1 MPNELFP
8 ILKTDKFM
16 KKVAALTL
24 ILVLTTL
31 TTESWAQF
39 RQASTTDYA
48 TARVTDRR
56 FRKILGSDYNK
67 PQVAAPAERS
77 KVVYDEKPLRKRR
90 KKTTVDREY
99 QQARRSTDRRATDRG
114 DVYPDYERPSHLIEM
129 SLRFAPNA
137 AVNVVEGVNNY
148 QGFADNG
155 TAVRPSVGVSL
166 DYFFFKDRY
175 AFSSGLWY
183 TIKQVGYRI
192 PGSYGESRW
201 NPGAPVKEGVYNL
214 QYVQVPLTVKLF
226 ANNLFPTS
234 RLYIQTG
241 GVLDVKLAEKALMPS
256 TNAYYQV
263 AQRDGTR
270 RQFGFADAAWLLGGG
285 IQFGLNG
292 TNAINVGVTYQR
304 GLLEIARPKDLSVR
318 NRMVSLD
325 LGFKF

>member
-1 MPNELFP
+1 MDYTPFNRRELFP
-8 ILKTDKFM
+8 ILKTYKFM

-31 TTESWAQF
+31 TSESWAQF
-39 RQASTTDYA
+39 RQTSTNDYA
-48 TARVTDRR
+48 TARVTERR
-56 FRKILGSDYNK
+56 FRKILGSDYNN
-67 PQVAAPAERS
+67 PQVAAPTERAT
-77 KVVYDEKPLRKRR
+77 VVYDEKPLRKRR
-90 KKTTVDREY
+90 KKTSIDKEY
-99 QQARRSTDRRATDRG
+99 QQSRSDA
-114 DVYPDYERPSHLIEM
+114 YPDYERPSHLIEM

-137 AVNVVEGVNNY
+137 AVNVVEGAGNY
-148 QGFADNG
+148 AGFATNG
-155 TAVRPSVGVSL
+155 ATVRPSVGVSL

-183 TIKQVGYRI
+183 TIKRVGYRI
-192 PGSYGESRW
+192 PGSYGETRW

-241 GVLDVKLAEKALMPS
+241 GVLDVKLAEKALTPS

-263 AQRDGTR
+263 AQRDGTK

-292 TNAINVGVTYQR
+292 TNALNVGVTYQR
-304 GLLEIARPKDLSVR
+304 GLLEIARPKDLTVR
-318 NRMVSLD
+318 NRMVSLE

>member
-1 MPNELFP
+1 
-8 ILKTDKFM
+8 M

-39 RQASTTDYA
+39 REASTNEYA
-48 TARVTDRR
+48 TARVTERR
-56 FRKILGSDYNK
+56 FRKILGNEYNSR
-67 PQVAAPAERS
+67 QVAAPAQRS
-77 KVVYDEKPLRKRR
+77 TVVYDEKPIRKRR
-90 KKTTVDREY
+90 KKTAIDRAY
-99 QQARRSTDRRATDRG
+99 QQSRSDA
-114 DVYPDYERPSHLIEM
+114 YPDYERPSHLIEM

-137 AVNVVEGVNNY
+137 AINVVEGLGAY
-148 QGFADNG
+148 QGFAANG
-155 TAVRPSVGVSL
+155 TALRPSVGVSL

-183 TIKQVGYRI
+183 TIKRVGYRI
-192 PGSYGESRW
+192 PGSYGETRW
-201 NPGAPVKEGVYNL
+201 NPGAPAKEGVYNL

-226 ANNLFPTS
+226 ANNVFPTS

-263 AQRDGTR
+263 VQRDGTR

-292 TNAINVGVTYQR
+292 TNALNVGVTYQR
-304 GLLEIARPKDLSVR
+304 GLLEIARPKDLNVR
-318 NRMVSLD
+318 NRMVSLE

>member
-1 MPNELFP
+1 
-8 ILKTDKFM
+8 M
-16 KKVAALTL
+16 KKVAALSL
-24 ILVLTTL
+24 ILVLTAL
-31 TTESWAQF
+31 TTASWAQF
-39 RQASTTDYA
+39 QQVSTNDYA
-48 TARVTDRR
+48 TSRVTERR
-56 FRKILGSDYNK
+56 FRKILGSDYNN
-67 PQVAAPAERS
+67 PQVAVPAQRS
-77 KVVYDEKPLRKRR
+77 TVVYDEKPLRKRR
-90 KKTTVDREY
+90 KKTTVDRDY
-99 QQARRSTDRRATDRG
+99 QQSRSEA
-114 DVYPDYERPSHLIEM
+114 YPDYERPSHLIEM

-137 AVNVVEGVNNY
+137 TVNVVEEVGNY
-148 QGFADNG
+148 QGFATNG

-183 TIKQVGYRI
+183 TIKRVGYRI

-241 GVLDVKLAEKALMPS
+241 GVLDVKLAEKALMQS

-263 AQRDGTR
+263 AQRDGTK

-304 GLLEIARPKDLSVR
+304 GLLEIARPKDLAVR
-318 NRMVSLD
+318 NRMVSLE

>member
-1 MPNELFP
+1 
-8 ILKTDKFM
+8 M

-24 ILVLTTL
+24 IMVLTTL

-48 TARVTDRR
+48 TARVTERR
-56 FRKILGSDYNK
+56 FRKILGNDYNN
-67 PQVAAPAERS
+67 PQVTAPAQRS
-77 KVVYDEKPLRKRR
+77 TITYDEKPVRKRRTVARR
-90 KKTTVDREY
+90 KKTAIDREY
-99 QQARRSTDRRATDRG
+99 QQSRNET
-114 DVYPDYERPSHLIEM
+114 YPDYERPSHLIEM

-137 AVNVVEGVNNY
+137 AINVVEGAGNY
-148 QGFADNG
+148 QGFASNG
-155 TAVRPSVGVSL
+155 TALRPSVGVSL

-183 TIKQVGYRI
+183 TIKRVGYRI

-263 AQRDGTR
+263 AQRDGTK

-304 GLLEIARPKDLSVR
+304 GLLNVARPNDLTVR